1 VLPAKKLSG
10 CLREPAGVLS
20 EFLSTAFGMPIYAG
34 VAMSVRTVFLARLF
48 GLYCVIIAAA
58 MLPQPEAFV
67 TIVHTFV
74 ADAPLVLIAGVFTLF
89 GGLAI
94 VLLHNYWSGGALPV
108 IITLLGWLTLIKAVV
123 LLVLPSTRLVALYG
137 GVSPTHILI
146 SGSLTLLLGIYLTVT
161 GFRSSLD
168 R

>member
-1 VLPAKKLSG
+1 
-10 CLREPAGVLS
+10 
-20 EFLSTAFGMPIYAG
+20 
-34 VAMSVRTVFLARLF
+34 MSVRTVFLARLF
-48 GLYCVIIAAA
+48 GLYCLIMATA
-58 MLPQPEAFV
+58 MLLQPEAFV
-67 TIVHTFV
+67 TTVHAFV

-94 VLLHNYWSGGALPV
+94 VLLHNNWSGGALPI
-108 IITLLGWLTLIKAVV
+108 IITLLGWLTLIKAAV

-146 SGSLTLLLGIYLTVT
+146 SGSLTLLLGTYLTVT

>member
-1 VLPAKKLSG
+1 
-10 CLREPAGVLS
+10 
-20 EFLSTAFGMPIYAG
+20 
-34 VAMSVRTVFLARLF
+34 
-48 GLYCVIIAAA
+48 

-67 TIVHTFV
+67 TIVHAFV

-137 GVSPTHILI
+137 GVSLTPILI
-146 SGSLTLLLGIYLTVT
+146 SGSLTLLLGIYLTIA

-168 R
+168 T